1 MRRTRLGGSRVLT
14 QRIIFVVI
22 ALAFVGS
29 GYLIGRYFLAS
40 LLQKP
45 NGGEPVSG
53 TPAKSPGSTATLQV
67 QTKPVSLYRVQVGA
81 FSTRESADS
90 VAAAV
95 LAKGV
100 GAAVATP
107 DPLYKV
113 YCGATASKDAGDKLA
128 AAAKAKLA
136 GSVIGKNESLYV
148 SGATLASRSF
158 TLSGDK
164 ALAEELQKAFAKAD
178 NAVQSLLS
186 FWDALYLGKPNTV
199 DLSAMET
206 DLTAIKDNLA
216 KVTPKDGLSAA
227 HASAVA
233 IVSDLTAA
241 VKGAKAAAGGDA
253 SKAAEGA
260 SALVE
265 ALDTYVQETK
275 KLSP

>member
-1 MRRTRLGGSRVLT
+1 MRRTRLGGSRVIT

-40 LLQKP
+40 LLQRT
-45 NGGEPVSG
+45 NDGEPVTGDPTTPG
-53 TPAKSPGSTATLQV
+53 TTATLQV

-81 FSTRESADS
+81 FSTKENADK

-95 LAKGV
+95 QGKGV
-100 GAAVATP
+100 GAAVAIP

-113 YCGATASKDAGDKLA
+113 YCGAAASKEAGEKLA
-128 AAAKAKLA
+128 AAAKSKLA

-148 SGATLASRSF
+148 ASATIASRSF

-164 ALAEELQKAFAKAD
+164 ALAEKLQSAFSKAD

-186 FWDALYLGKPNTV
+186 FWDALYLGKQNTV
-199 DLSAMET
+199 DLSTMET
-206 DLTAIKDNLA
+206 DLAAAKDDLS
-216 KVTPKDGLSAA
+216 KITPSGSLTAA
-227 HASAVA
+227 HSSAVE
-233 IVSDLTAA
+233 IMSDLTLA
-241 VKGAKAAAGGDA
+241 VQKAKAAAGGDT
-253 SKAAEGA
+253 SEAAEGA
-260 SALVE
+260 SAFVA

>member
-1 MRRTRLGGSRVLT
+1 MRRTRLGGSRVIT

-40 LLQKP
+40 LLQRP
-45 NGGEPVSG
+45 NDGEPVTG
-53 TPAKSPGSTATLQV
+53 DPKTQGSTATLQV

-81 FSTRESADS
+81 FSTRENADK

-95 LAKGV
+95 QGKGI

-113 YCGATASKDAGDKLA
+113 YCGVAASKEAGEKLA
-128 AAAKAKLA
+128 ATAKAKLA
-136 GSVIGKNESLYV
+136 GSVIGKNDSLYV
-148 SGATLASRSF
+148 ASATIASRSF

-164 ALAEELQKAFAKAD
+164 ALAEKLQSAFSKAD

-186 FWDALYLGKPNTV
+186 FWDALYLGKQNTV

-206 DLTAIKDNLA
+206 DLTAIKDDLS
-216 KVTPKDGLSAA
+216 KVTPTDGLAGA
-227 HASAVA
+227 HASAIE
-233 IVSDLTAA
+233 IVSDLTLA
-241 VKGAKAAAGGDA
+241 VKGAKAAAGGDT

-260 SALVE
+260 TAFVA